1 MTEFNLKYEDLK
13 YHTFI
18 IFKYE
23 HYDGP
28 YAGQTQ
34 ELAGA
39 ICELNDKGDPL
50 ISFMELPWGWPLNM
64 LDKPNQPI
72 GTERKK
78 FRAKLSDRETNIERR
93 QNFLNGMKN
102 TVKHEIEELF
112 VGSGD

>member
-1 MTEFNLKYEDLK
+1 MTEFNIEYKDLK
-13 YHTFI
+13 RGMFI

-39 ICELNDKGDPL
+39 ICELNKDGEPL

-64 LDKPNQPI
+64 LDKNNQPI

-93 QNFLNGMKN
+93 KNFLDNMKN
-102 TVKHEIEELF
+102 TVISEIEDIL
-112 VGSGD
+112 G

>member
-1 MTEFNLKYEDLK
+1 MTDFDIKYEDLK
-13 YHTFI
+13 QDMFI

-39 ICELNDKGDPL
+39 ICELNKKGDPL

-93 QNFLNGMKN
+93 QNFLDNMKN
-102 TVKHEIEELF
+102 TVISEIEDVL
-112 VGSGD
+112 G